1 MTSLH
6 TRAVTVRQR
15 PELQALM
22 QTDRTLYPGITLPAS
37 WYHDPHIWQRE
48 RWPIF
53 GSNWVH
59 VAYDHQLRNTG
70 DYVTENLAG
79 WPIFIRRKDDGT
91 LSAFYN
97 VCPHRAG
104 PIVFEG
110 EGCSKNVVC
119 KYHGWAFNADGK
131 LLSARDFGAEA
142 PDNMDLTAIQVGS
155 WRGMV
160 FVCLNPAIAPL
171 HEWLGEFPK
180 EVEGV
185 PLESYRFHSKSVR
198 HVACNWKTYGDNFLE
213 GYHLPTTHPGMS
225 RDADALN
232 YKVAFVDDPRW
243 NIHTMPPRDA
253 SIFGMFGYFWPV
265 FGFDVFPGGFAV
277 DRWLPRGPTH
287 IDLIFEYFFDD
298 DAEGI
303 EDIVKFSE
311 EVADEDARM
320 CEHVQRNL
328 DAGNYDTGVLSP
340 KWEYPLA
347 IFHSMIREAI
357 GPVDDR

>member
-1 MTSLH
+1 MTDLH
-6 TRAVTVRQR
+6 SRSVTVRPR
-15 PELQALM
+15 PDVQALM
-22 QTDRTLYPGITLPAS
+22 QSDRSLAPGLTLPAK
-37 WYHDPHIWQRE
+37 WYHDPQIWQRE

-59 VAYDHQLRNTG
+59 VAYEHQLRNAG

-79 WPIFIRRKDDGT
+79 WPIFIRRKDDGS

-97 VCPHRAG
+97 LCPHRAG
-104 PIVFEG
+104 PLVFDG
-110 EGCSKNVVC
+110 EGCSKNMVC

-142 PDNMDLTAIQVGS
+142 PENMDLTTVQVAS

-160 FVCLNPAIAPL
+160 FVCLDPAVAPL
-171 HEWLGEFPK
+171 HEWLGGFPD
-180 EVEGV
+180 EVAGV

-213 GYHLPTTHPGMS
+213 GYHLPTTHPAMS

-232 YKVAFVDDPRW
+232 YQVLFKGDPRW
-243 NIHTMPPRDA
+243 NIHTMPPRDG
-253 SIFGMFGYFWPV
+253 STFGVFGYFWPT
-265 FGFDVFPGGFAV
+265 FAFDVFPGGFAV
-277 DRWLPRGPTH
+277 ERWLPRGHTH
-287 IDLIFEYFFDD
+287 SDLIFEYFFAD
-298 DAEGI
+298 DAEGV
-303 EDIVKFSE
+303 EEIVKFSE

-347 IFHSMIREAI
+347 VFHGMIRDAV
-357 GPVDDR
+357 GPVD